1 MEDNLLE
8 CTVIHEET
16 VKKIKQKN
24 ARRWL
29 YI

>member
-16 VKKIKQKN
+16 VKKIKQKMPEDG
-24 ARRWL
+24 